1 MKATHDRLRKH
12 RGTESEKSIKL
23 KLWQAK
29 IASVPPT
36 AVQWNYLYAP
46 RWMQR
51 IAAVG
56 VNILVV
62 LIALFWSAVIS
73 FFSNIIIFGL
83 TDAGAPYFGW
93 ILNISPIVTN
103 LIIYYIPILLV
114 YIFLAFLPVLMGA
127 LTKLERPH
135 SKTSLEIGTMR
146 KYFLFVVL
154 NSLIFKTIFDSGVAF
169 ANVSQSCIYSKRMH
183 HFNMKLS
190 LAIHF

>member
-1 MKATHDRLRKH
+1 M
-12 RGTESEKSIKL
+12 EKTIKL
-23 KLWQAK
+23 KYWNAK
-29 IASVPPT
+29 IAPVPPA

-46 RWMQR
+46 RWLQR

-62 LIALFWSAVIS
+62 LIALFWSAIVS

-93 ILNISPIVTN
+93 ILDISPIATN

-114 YIFLAFLPVLMGA
+114 FIFLAFLPALMGA

-135 SKTSLEIGTMR
+135 SKTSLELGTMR

-169 ANVSQSCIYSKRMH
+169 ANVRIRRYTRRMTH
-183 HFNMKLS
+183 TNHLFFI
-190 LAIHF
+190 AIHFGSELNPQ